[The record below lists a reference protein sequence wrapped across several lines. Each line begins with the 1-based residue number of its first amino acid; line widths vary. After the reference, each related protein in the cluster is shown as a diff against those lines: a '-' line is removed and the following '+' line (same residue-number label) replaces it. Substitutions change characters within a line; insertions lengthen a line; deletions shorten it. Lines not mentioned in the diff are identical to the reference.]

1 MANPTGEAS
10 AKSVASGL
18 VLVDKPSGMT
28 SHDVVARVRRLA
40 GTKKVG
46 HAGTLDPM
54 ATGLLVLGINSATKL
69 LTFVVGEDKTYIA
82 TIRLGAA
89 TVTDDAEGDFI
100 DTDDRPAAT
109 VARRLA
115 DLVGAD
121 GRVVAEP
128 IKAQVRLLTGE
139 ILQVPSSVSAIKVDG
154 ERAYALVRGGDTVKL
169 KARPVTVSRFE
180 VLGEPRVVSEPNRGQ
195 SVADQAVA
203 GQARNFIDLDV
214 IVDCSSGTY
223 IRALARDLGDA
234 LGVGGH
240 LTALR
245 RTRIGG
251 YDLTMAQALPER
263 DRVAEL
269 VSGPASQPLGGL
281 KLEPLAAAAQ
291 KRFATRELSAAEV
304 VDVRHGKRI
313 RAVSNLQ
320 ADVAAIGPDG
330 ELVAILTQVNKTELK
345 SLVVFADA

>member
-1 MANPTGEAS
+1 MTT
-10 AKSVASGL
+10 SGL
-18 VLVDKPSGMT
+18 VLVDKPTGMT

-89 TVTDDAEGDFI
+89 TVTDDAEGDFLNS
-100 DTDDRPAAT
+100 DSRPAVE

-115 DLVGAD
+115 ELVGSD
-121 GRVVAEP
+121 GRVLPEP
-128 IKAQVRLLTGE
+128 LKAQVRLLTGE

-154 ERAYALVRGGDTVKL
+154 ERAYALVRGGDTVQL

-180 VLGEPRVVSEPNRGQ
+180 VLGEPRVISEEIDGEARG
-195 SVADQAVA
+195 
-203 GQARNFIDLDV
+203 FIDLDV

-263 DRVAEL
+263 DAVAAL
-269 VSGPASQPLGGL
+269 VSGPDALPLGGL
-281 KLEPLAAAAQ
+281 KLEPLASAAQ
-291 KRFATRELSAAEV
+291 KRFSTRELSPAEV
-304 VDVRHGKRI
+304 VDLRHGKRI
-313 RAVSNLQ
+313 PVISDIARSNSAVGSEM
-320 ADVAAIGPDG
+320 AAIGPDG
-330 ELVAILTQVNKTELK
+330 ELVAILTQVNKTEFK

>member
-1 MANPTGEAS
+1 LNRPQANPASGSAAKTGQAQ
-10 AKSVASGL
+10 ASGL
-18 VLVDKPSGMT
+18 VLIDKPAGMT

-100 DTDDRPAAT
+100 EADAPSATRVAAN
-109 VARRLA
+109 LA
-115 DLVGAD
+115 SLVGAD
-121 GRVVAEP
+121 GKVLLDRIRFEIA
-128 IKAQVRLLTGE
+128 KLTGD

-169 KARPVTVSRFE
+169 KARPVTVSRFD
-180 VLGEPRVVSEPNRGQ
+180 VLGEPRRALGDDGRS
-195 SVADQAVA
+195 
-203 GQARNFIDLDV
+203 FIDLDV

-223 IRALARDLGDA
+223 IRALARDLGAA

-251 YDLTMAQALPER
+251 YNLSMAQTLPER
-263 DRVAEL
+263 DQVAAL
-269 VSGPASQPLGGL
+269 VSGPASLPLGGL

-291 KRFATRELSAAEV
+291 KRFATRQLSAAEV

-313 RAVSNLQ
+313 RSIDGVN

-330 ELVAILTQVNKTELK
+330 ELVAILTHANKSELK